1 MKKPIL
7 LIAIAVL
14 ALAHRSDGQQAR
26 PVADQLKLAAVMPR
40 GAMVYVQANDLAA
53 LMKTWLASP
62 VRSQFYESAS
72 FEAFQKSHVYLK
84 LQDRRKDFET
94 AIGVGVDPGRK
105 RDGRSLAR
113 LDPSDRGAE
122 LFLAVL
128 DGRDPLRE
136 LPLQRLE
143 RRPLVRERL
152 ALLRNGVL
160 FAVDASDEHEHMVR
174 RTRSVPCRRRLGCG
188 FCRRLCGSLEPLFG
202 PCPADDLVA
211 LAEADPGPLGA
222 DHRPELLEPRVE
234 RLDLVDDGRVTTL

>member
-1 MKKPIL
+1 MR
-7 LIAIAVL
+7 VL
-14 ALAHRSDGQQAR
+14 AVTGVLAGVALAASSAGAVDRSDPAGDAGIA
-26 PVADQLKLAAVMPR
+26 PDITSVSATPSPGEVAFRV
-40 GAMVYVQANDLAA
+40 VVANMSVLED
-53 LMKTWLASP
+53 
-62 VRSQFYESAS
+62 
-72 FEAFQKSHVYLK
+72 
-84 LQDRRKDFET
+84 
-94 AIGVGVDPGRK
+94 
-105 RDGRSLAR
+105 
-113 LDPSDRGAE
+113 GAE